1 VANGNNGIPVW
12 SSEFRVPSSEF
23 GSRTWKDLTRN
34 SNSELETRNSK
45 LENLTSVAER
55 SIYQLQS
62 LSFDPWPFQKPS
74 AMIAHLSG
82 TLLSKQA
89 TSVIL
94 DVGGVG
100 YEITIPVSTFYDLE
114 EPGSNV
120 QLRIYT
126 HVRED
131 ALQLYG
137 FKTARER
144 ELFLRLISVS
154 GIGPK
159 LGITLLSG
167 MSADEM
173 IASIRTN
180 NLARLTLIP
189 GVGRKTAERLV
200 MELRDKVASLS
211 SAELEEEL
219 GAKTTAGTPVTTEDS
234 MRSDV
239 LSALLNLGYQRN
251 SAEKAVASALDE
263 GGDIS
268 VEVILRRSLRKLARV

>member
-1 VANGNNGIPVW
+1 LKTLALPKGYSSTTIQPIQTKIGFEGIQSPGN
-12 SSEFRVPSSEF
+12 
-23 GSRTWKDLTRN
+23 
-34 SNSELETRNSK
+34 
-45 LENLTSVAER
+45 
-55 SIYQLQS
+55 S
-62 LSFDPWPFQKPS
+62 LK
-74 AMIAHLSG
+74 MIAHLSG

-89 TSVIL
+89 TSVII

-100 YEITIPVSTFYDLE
+100 YEVTIPLSTFYELE
-114 EPGSNV
+114 DPGSPV

-131 ALQLYG
+131 ALQLFG

-200 MELRDKVASLS
+200 VELREKVAALS
-211 SAELEEEL
+211 SPELEEEL
-219 GAKTTAGTPVTTEDS
+219 GAKPEVREIPTEEGVRADA
-234 MRSDV
+234 
-239 LSALLNLGYQRN
+239 LSALLNLGYQR
-251 SAEKAVASALDE
+251 SGAEKAIDGALSE

-268 VEVILRRSLRKLARV
+268 VESVLRRSLKKLARG

>member
-1 VANGNNGIPVW
+1 
-12 SSEFRVPSSEF
+12 
-23 GSRTWKDLTRN
+23 
-34 SNSELETRNSK
+34 
-45 LENLTSVAER
+45 
-55 SIYQLQS
+55 
-62 LSFDPWPFQKPS
+62 
-74 AMIAHLSG
+74 MIAHLSG

-94 DVGGVG
+94 DVAGVG
-100 YEITIPVSTFYDLE
+100 YEVSIPLSTFYELE
-114 EPGSNV
+114 DPGSSV

-173 IASIRTN
+173 ITSIRNN
-180 NLARLTLIP
+180 NLAKLTLIP

-211 SAELEEEL
+211 AGVDEDL
-219 GAKTTAGTPVTTEDS
+219 GARTDSAAVPTEDS
-234 MRSDV
+234 MRADA
-239 LSALLNLGYQRN
+239 LSALLNLGYQKN
-251 SAEKAVASALDE
+251 AAEKAVSASLSEDGE
-263 GGDIS
+263 VS
-268 VEVILRRSLRKLARV
+268 VESILRSSLRKLAKG